1 MYLLL
6 NFSHTTFR
14 KNIADSMP
22 SCFSLGFIPLSSFHI
37 QREKCQL
44 LSDMAMPLKILC
56 GAIGC
61 VWSYRVSTKFIIRN
75 CKKTSLCDYTENLGQ
90 SNSKG
95 FIIHLGSVLMSGL
108 SSASLFGP
116 WDWIHESPFGFANSY
131 VHTPFAA
138 KHSTFNSFILQGT
151 NCLLW
156 GPDFLKL
163 LQ

>member
-22 SCFSLGFIPLSSFHI
+22 SCFSLGFIPSSSFHI

-75 CKKTSLCDYTENLGQ
+75 CEKTSLCDYTENLGQ

-95 FIIHLGSVLMSGL
+95 FILGSVLMSGL
-108 SSASLFGP
+108 SSASCSFWTMRLNTRESLLFCQQLC
-116 WDWIHESPFGFANSY
+116 SY
-131 VHTPFAA
+131 PVCCKA
-138 KHSTFNSFILQGT
+138 FNI
-151 NCLLW
+151 
-156 GPDFLKL
+156 
-163 LQ
+163 